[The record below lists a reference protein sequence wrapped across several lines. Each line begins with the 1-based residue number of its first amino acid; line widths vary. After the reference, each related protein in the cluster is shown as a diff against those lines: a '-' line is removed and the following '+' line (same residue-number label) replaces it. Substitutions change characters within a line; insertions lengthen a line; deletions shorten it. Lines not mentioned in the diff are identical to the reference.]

1 MIRMLLILFQ
11 ALKGKEEVGG
21 DLGEGEKILGETP
34 LQKGY
39 KPSGELI
46 CEEFEGVSYLFVGN
60 KGDLKYFLVDPIFEG
75 SPSLLFKVN
84 SLDGGVEI
92 SSVLEAPEGLQ

>member
-1 MIRMLLILFQ
+1 MIKMLLILFQ
-11 ALKGKEEVGG
+11 VLRGRGEVGD
-21 DLGEGEKILGETP
+21 DLGEGAKILGEIP
-34 LQKGY
+34 IQGGY
-39 KPSGELI
+39 KPSGDFI

-75 SPSLLFKVN
+75 SPTLLFKIN
-84 SLDGGVEI
+84 SLDGEVEI

>member
-11 ALKGKEEVGG
+11 ALKGKGEVG
-21 DLGEGEKILGETP
+21 DRLEEGGKVLEESLPQRE
-34 LQKGY
+34 Y
-39 KPSGELI
+39 KPSGELL

-75 SPSLLFKVN
+75 SPTLLFKVN